1 MWWLIIILLIL
12 YLNKD
17 KIDSYTNYKIYTNYP
32 IQDCPKNYNHNLK
45 RIKEFSETIQP
56 FGYTNREY
64 LDKTRFVKTTE
75 PLPVNADFFI
85 Y

>member
-17 KIDSYTNYKIYTNYP
+17 KIDSYTNYKNYTEYP
-32 IQDCPKNYNHNLK
+32 IQDCPKNYNQNLK
-45 RIKEFSETIQP
+45 RIKEFPETIQP

-64 LDKTRFVKTTE
+64 LDKTRFIKTTE